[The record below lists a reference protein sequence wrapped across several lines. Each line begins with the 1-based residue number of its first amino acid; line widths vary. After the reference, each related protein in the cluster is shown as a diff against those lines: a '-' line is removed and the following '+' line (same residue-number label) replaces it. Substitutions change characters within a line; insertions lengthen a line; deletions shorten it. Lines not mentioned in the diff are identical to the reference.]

1 MLQPALRRRLP
12 TTAATTGALSR
23 SAHRQAP
30 SSTSLVLAG
39 PRASGGI
46 RARPWE
52 ALQLQLERGGAR
64 RGLAVETSE
73 PTPVPPPP
81 PAPRNYVYPA
91 VLALTATAVVFVM
104 MTYVLV
110 SIVDLI
116 AGSLDARLWITRVLA
131 LGGAVG

>member
-12 TTAATTGALSR
+12 TTAAATGALSR
-23 SAHRQAP
+23 SAHRQAF

-52 ALQLQLERGGAR
+52 ALQLQRGGAR

-91 VLALTATAVVFVM
+91 VLALTAAAVVFVM
-104 MTYVLV
+104 MTCVLV
-110 SIVDLI
+110 SVVHLY
-116 AGSLDARLWITRVLA
+116 RRVS
-131 LGGAVG
+131 